1 MAELTIVILPA
12 KKLADNHHRIRIR
25 VSHNNET
32 QYISTRFK
40 ISDEKQLKNERVLN
54 HPDAVIMNKKLRLMV
69 NEYYDALDQINPSLY
84 TCSQIKDYLL
94 NYSKSQSC
102 LSVGQRWQAYIDE
115 LHAQKRKGTAG
126 LHELSLR
133 YFKEKFDDIT
143 LIAFSQSNVMAFEK
157 YLFQDKK
164 LNSTTTG
171 MHMKRLK
178 VIINAAIKDGMVQYK
193 VNPFAYYT
201 LPEVQERNLD
211 ITVEELR
218 QIRDFKTDSKPL
230 TIARDLFML
239 SYYLGGINL
248 IDLLQINFSNMRT
261 ITYVRQ
267 KTASTKRGTKEIRLS
282 IPKEALPIIQRWI
295 SIDGTLKF
303 DYAYSYDNFRKY
315 IARQIKR
322 LAEELNIQ
330 KRVVYYSARKSFV
343 QHGFELGIPLEVLE
357 YSIGQSIKKN
367 RPIFNYIRFMQS
379 YADQAIRLIIDNL
392 NNPKEKEY
400 PSFMTL
406 RNVGFQ
412 MLFLIN
418 AYITPQ

>member
-1 MAELTIVILPA
+1 
-12 KKLADNHHRIRIR
+12 
-25 VSHNNET
+25 
-32 QYISTRFK
+32 
-40 ISDEKQLKNERVLN
+40 
-54 HPDAVIMNKKLRLMV
+54 MV

-267 KTASTKRGTKEIRLS
+267 KTASTKRGNKEIRLS

-406 RNVGFQ
+406 RNAGF
-412 MLFLIN
+412 
-418 AYITPQ
+418 

>member
-1 MAELTIVILPA
+1 MAELKIVILPA
-12 KKLADNHHRIRIR
+12 KILADKSHRIRIR
-25 VSHNNET
+25 ISHNNQT
-32 QYISTRFK
+32 QYITTRFK
-40 ISDEKQLKNERVLN
+40 ISDENQLKNERVVN
-54 HPDAVIMNKKLRLMV
+54 HPDAVIFNKKLRAMV
-69 NEYYDALDQINPSLY
+69 NEYYDALDVINPSLY

-102 LSVGQRWQAYIDE
+102 LTVGQRWQAYIDE
-115 LHAQKRKGTAG
+115 LRDQDRVGTAS

-133 YFKEKFDDIT
+133 YFKEKFEDIS
-143 LIAFSQSNVMAFEK
+143 LVSFSQSNVMAFEK
-157 YLFQDKK
+157 YLFQKRG

-178 VIINAAIKDGMVQYK
+178 VIINAALKDGMVQYQ

-201 LPEVQERNLD
+201 LPEVQERILD
-211 ITVEELR
+211 ITTEELR
-218 QIRDFKTDSKPL
+218 RIRDFESKSKGL
-230 TIARDLFML
+230 SIARDLFML
-239 SYYLGGINL
+239 SYYLGGINM
-248 IDLLQINFSNMRT
+248 IDLLQIDFSNMKT

-267 KTASTKRGTKEIRLS
+267 KTASTKRGNKEIKLS
-282 IPKEALPIIQRWI
+282 IPKEALPIITRWI
-295 SIDGTLKF
+295 GIDGKLNF
-303 DYAYSYDNFRKY
+303 HYNYSYDNFRKY
-315 IARQIKR
+315 MATEIKR
-322 LAEELNIQ
+322 VAKSVGID

-357 YSIGQSIKKN
+357 YSIGQSIKKK

-406 RNVGFQ
+406 RNAGF
-412 MLFLIN
+412 
-418 AYITPQ
+418 